1 MMVLL
6 LALAVQQPGDS
17 LTLAA
22 ALAKARAHRPLTV
35 AAAADVAEAGGALR
49 SAGAIPNPSVS
60 YSRSES
66 YPVNHLTV
74 EQSFD
79 WLLTRG
85 ASRAAARSD
94 AARARA
100 DSMQAMAELDH
111 DVRYAYWTA
120 RATSEAARLAQLEE
134 AETDSLARIAAA
146 RYGAGEISLLEQE
159 QAAQEAAR
167 AHQASSRSRE
177 DLRTAMLDLMRVV
190 GQSAGSL
197 IPADPLDAGLDAIPP
212 GHAAPEFTPAVRSAV
227 ADSITAAARLTVAS
241 RSRIPLPSLQAGA
254 EWGDPSQPGTLS
266 TIGFAIPLPLWNQN
280 GGAMVEARARV
291 ARTAALVGEA
301 RLDALHRIGSA
312 RIHLDE
318 TAYRARM
325 ARDSLVPSAA
335 RIRSRAVRGYAAG
348 ETGIEATL
356 DALRSE
362 RQVMLEA
369 VQDQLAFQQA
379 LADWY
384 LLAGYDQ

>member
-22 ALAKARAHRPLTV
+22 ALANARAHRPLTV
-35 AAAADVAEAGGALR
+35 ATAADVAEAGGALR
-49 SAGAIPNPSVS
+49 SAGAMPNPSVS
-60 YSRSES
+60 YSHSES

-85 ASRAAARSD
+85 PSRAAARSD
-94 AARARA
+94 VARARA
-100 DSMQAMAELDH
+100 DSMQAMVQLDH
-111 DVRYAYWTA
+111 EVRYAYWTA
-120 RATSEAARLAQLEE
+120 RATSEAARLVQVEE
-134 AETDSLARIAAA
+134 AEADSLARIASA
-146 RYGAGEISLLEQE
+146 RYGVGEISLLERE

-167 AHQASSRSRE
+167 ARQAASRARE
-177 DLRTAMLDLMRVV
+177 DARVATLDLMRVL
-190 GQSAGSL
+190 GPSAGSL
-197 IPADPLDAGLDAIPP
+197 IPTDPLDTGLDAIPSDR
-212 GHAAPEFTPAVRSAV
+212 AAPALTPAVRSAM
-227 ADSITAAARLTVAS
+227 ADSVAAAAQLTATS
-241 RSRIPLPSLQAGA
+241 RSRIPLPAFQAGA

-280 GGAMVEARARV
+280 GGAMMEAHARA
-291 ARTAALVGEA
+291 ARATALLGEA
-301 RLDALHRIGSA
+301 RLDAWHRIASA

-318 TAYRARM
+318 TAYRARL

-335 RIRSRAVRGYAAG
+335 RIRGRAMRGYAAG

-362 RQVMLEA
+362 RQVVLEG
-369 VQDQLAFQQA
+369 VQDQLAFQRA

-384 LLAGYDQ
+384 FLAGYDQ